1 MTRAGQGESGLT
13 LGEGMRSGL
22 TDGGGA
28 MRALVRIITVA
39 AVLLSGSALSVT
51 SGAPAALAQDA
62 GTAGVAVGTTS
73 AGAGELVVKGTQ
85 TRFMSRGLISTGLLY
100 PGARTYSDPGEQSFV
115 AAQCSGLNSG
125 AVAKLTTAWNALH
138 TSTTATDM
146 TLLAMKEHWQANTV
160 RFHLSQ
166 GVLAYE
172 NENNLSQY
180 TDAVLSVIQQARA
193 MGLVVIVDVDTE
205 PYSCTPQHNYPAG
218 GSGTVRLP
226 TGKTKQAWAQL
237 TPVLGNDAG
246 VIMEPMNEPD
256 SATECG
262 TLSWASWASGCGSP
276 DIGMQALGSWLRTA
290 APNPAGQNTGVSNVL
305 LFDAD
310 QNGGTFAGFNAAS
323 LSMPS
328 NSAYAVHPFYYIDGP
343 TGSGATGWDN
353 RFGTMET
360 APSAGQGLAVVA
372 DAWNE
377 SANCP
382 ASDPNNYGKQLV
394 NSYLPAHNIGLT
406 LEGWDAPAAGLVSLP
421 LSTSDTTAGDPVT
434 SLAPQGCGFTGADLA
449 YAKFWSQA
457 GVTVPT
463 DAVQVSPPLTWK
475 NGVVDA
481 VSVAL
486 ASNGTQW
493 ANPPISPS
501 TPPDVVSSVNLRVA
515 KACSATST
523 WVANMNLSDTG
534 SWWDNGS
541 FTAASASQ
549 LSGAS
554 VTAQTGDCLIF
565 RVYYQGVSGYQDT
578 TYKVPSQS

>member
-1 MTRAGQGESGLT
+1 
-13 LGEGMRSGL
+13 
-22 TDGGGA
+22 
-28 MRALVRIITVA
+28 
-39 AVLLSGSALSVT
+39 
-51 SGAPAALAQDA
+51 
-62 GTAGVAVGTTS
+62 
-73 AGAGELVVKGTQ
+73 
-85 TRFMSRGLISTGLLY
+85 MSRGLISVGLLY
-100 PGARTYSDPGEQSFV
+100 PGAMTYGDPGERSFITT
-115 AAQCSGLNSG
+115 QCSGLNSG
-125 AVAKLTTAWNALH
+125 TVAKLTTAWNALH
-138 TSTTATDM
+138 SSTTAMDM
-146 TLLAMKEHWQANTV
+146 AFLAMREHWQANTV
-160 RFHLSQ
+160 RFHVSQ
-166 GVLAYE
+166 GALAYE

-205 PYSCTPQHNYPAG
+205 PFSCTPQHIYPAG
-218 GSGTVRLP
+218 GPGTVRLP
-226 TGKTKQAWAQL
+226 TGKTKEAWAQL

-262 TLSWASWASGCGSP
+262 ALSWTSWANGCGSP
-276 DIGMQALGSWLRTA
+276 GPDIGMKALGNWLRTA
-290 APNPAGQNTGVSNVL
+290 APNPAGQNTGVNNVL

-310 QNGGTFAGFNAAS
+310 QNGGTFAGFDAAS
-323 LSMPS
+323 LGMPS

-343 TGSGATGWDN
+343 TGNGTTGWDN

-382 ASDPNNYGKQLV
+382 ASDPNKYGEQLV
-394 NSYLPAHNIGLT
+394 NSYLPSHNIGLT
-406 LEGWDAPAAGLVSLP
+406 LEGWDAPAAALVDLP
-421 LSTSDTTAGDPVT
+421 LSTGDTSAGDPIT
-434 SLAPQGCGFTGADLA
+434 SLTLQGGCSITGAGLA

-475 NGVVDA
+475 NGVVD
-481 VSVAL
+481 VVNVAL

-523 WVANMNLSDTG
+523 WVANMTLSNTG
-534 SWWDNGS
+534 PWWDNGS
-541 FTAASASQ
+541 FTTASAPG

-565 RVYYQGVSGYQDT
+565 RVVYQGVSGSNDT
-578 TYKVPSQS
+578 VYKVPNQS